1 MGYLAFRPDV
11 RRLRRTGTAA
21 SFATLTLRATA
32 GDFDRPRDRDAAGD
46 LDRDAAGDLDREA
59 AGDLDRDWDRDG
71 DRDRDR
77 FGVRVARV
85 KRSVRVEWMVRVR
98 PSPLRVARCVVVVVV
113 EVVAEVVSA
122 ADTVRWREGEV
133 ALVAVGA

>member
-1 MGYLAFRPDV
+1 MFDSKCYLALRPDV

-21 SFATLTLRATA
+21 SFATRAVRALTLRAAA
-32 GDFDRPRDRDAAGD
+32 GDFDRPRDRDT
-46 LDRDAAGDLDREA
+46 

-71 DRDRDR
+71 DR
-77 FGVRVARV
+77 FGVRVARL
-85 KRSVRVEWMVRVR
+85 KRLVRVELMVRGR
-98 PSPLRVARCVVVVVV
+98 PSPLRVARYVVVVVV

>member
-1 MGYLAFRPDV
+1 MCIVSCCTSLH
-11 RRLRRTGTAA
+11 
-21 SFATLTLRATA
+21 TLDRAA

-71 DRDRDR
+71 DR